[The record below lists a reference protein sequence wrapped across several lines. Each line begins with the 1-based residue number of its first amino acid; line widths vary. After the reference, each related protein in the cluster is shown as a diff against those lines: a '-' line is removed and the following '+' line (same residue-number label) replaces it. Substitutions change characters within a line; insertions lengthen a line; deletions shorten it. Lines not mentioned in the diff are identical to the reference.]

1 MDEVLNVM
9 DSHRTHGGVQN
20 VTLFLLRTILK
31 DGTAARQAVANGAIT
46 RVSCLHCLECNKK
59 VRSQNVNNKTQFGG
73 VVKRCFCSEHFLECL
88 FASGIVLVSF

>member
-1 MDEVLNVM
+1 M

-46 RVSCLHCLECNKK
+46 RASWFTWFNKRKQNGNKQRYNLE
-59 VRSQNVNNKTQFGG
+59 GG
-73 VVKRCFCSEHFLECL
+73 YEERFL
-88 FASGIVLVSF
+88 

>member
-59 VRSQNVNNKTQFGG
+59 SQEP
-73 VVKRCFCSEHFLECL
+73 KRKQKNTIWRGCEEMFL
-88 FASGIVLVSF
+88 